1 MVVII
6 TLLHFYN
13 ASSFFIVHGLFS
25 RRSRWLLLMVVVV
38 VVLVVVMADIC
49 VLNVSSAS
57 IYIIYKRPLLCC
69 MCIYVRESDF

>member
-38 VVLVVVMADIC
+38 VLVVVMADIY